1 MSEER
6 FTVGVFKVDLSR
18 AGGCNVEEMEV
29 LQEESKGGKHA
40 VAFGTERS
48 WFSPGGWAAAFPVGG
63 GV

>member
-40 VAFGTERS
+40 VAFGTE
-48 WFSPGGWAAAFPVGG
+48 
-63 GV
+63 